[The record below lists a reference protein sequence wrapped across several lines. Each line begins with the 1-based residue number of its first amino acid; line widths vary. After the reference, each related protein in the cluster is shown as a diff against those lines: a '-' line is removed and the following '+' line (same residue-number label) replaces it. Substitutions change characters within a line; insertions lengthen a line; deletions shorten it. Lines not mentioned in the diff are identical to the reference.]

1 MSMAAPEDGTFQAVI
16 AGGGVAGLE
25 AMLALH
31 AIAPEH
37 VQVTLLE
44 PRAEFR
50 YRPLA
55 VREPF
60 SAHPVARY
68 PVAEI
73 AARAGAELRVDSF
86 KWLDPVDRII
96 HTAKGHS
103 LRYDA
108 FLVALGARS
117 HPRFRDVTTVNP
129 ARLGEQLSGFVEA
142 LDRGELQSAAFVVP
156 SLPIWALP
164 AYELALMTATR
175 AASQGHEVSVL
186 LVTPEDAPL
195 AVLGAK
201 ASAAVSELLAQTGV
215 TIVTS
220 ANCQIRDRHTIDI
233 YPLRS
238 SISVDAVVA
247 LPELY
252 APATPGIPTSAE
264 RGFVTVDHRGAIH
277 GLEAVFAAGDIV
289 DSPVKHGSLSAEQ
302 AVTAAESIAALA
314 GVEVEPHALR
324 PNLNVL
330 LLGGPK
336 PLFISSRMLGE
347 HGLDVEISEEPL
359 WHPVGKLEAEYLGP
373 CLAAMD
379 SRAAA

>member
-1 MSMAAPEDGTFQAVI
+1 MAPSRDRTFEVVI

-25 AMLALH
+25 ATLALH
-31 AIAPEH
+31 AIAPERVH
-37 VQVTLLE
+37 VTLLE
-44 PRAEFR
+44 PKAEFR

-73 AARAGAELRVDSF
+73 VRQADVDVRQSRF
-86 KWLDPVDRII
+86 KWLDPVDRIV
-96 HTAKGHS
+96 HTDHGHS

-108 FLVALGARS
+108 LLLALGARS
-117 HPRFRDVTTVNP
+117 HPRFRDVTTVDP
-129 ARLGEQLSGFVEA
+129 PRLGEQLAGFVAA
-142 LDRGELQSAAFVVP
+142 LDAGELHSAAFVVP

-175 AASQGHEVSVL
+175 AADRHHDVSVL
-186 LVTPEDAPL
+186 LITPEDAPL

-201 ASAAVSELLAQTGV
+201 ASAAVAELLAQAGV

-220 ANCQIRDRHTIDI
+220 ANCQIRDPHTIDI

-252 APATPGIPTSAE
+252 APATPGVPTSAE
-264 RGFVTVDHRGAIH
+264 RGFITVDHRGAAH
-277 GLEAVFAAGDIV
+277 GLQAVFAAGDIV

-302 AVTAAESIAALA
+302 AVIAAESIAELA
-314 GVEVEPHALR
+314 GARVEPHAVR

-336 PLFISSRMLGE
+336 PLFMSSQMLGE
-347 HGLDVEISEEPL
+347 HGLDVEISEQPL
-359 WHPVGKLEAEYLGP
+359 WYPVGKLEAQYLGP

-379 SRAAA
+379 AAAAP